1 MREMA
6 AGGSVSAA
14 HWATSIVK
22 LSFFFVFCFFET
34 GLSVQCSPGC
44 PGTHSVEQA
53 GLEFTL
59 FNFLREA
66 ARYDLYGKSHNS
78 PIVVI

>member
-1 MREMA
+1 MNVEAR
-6 AGGSVSAA
+6 SQSWCLP
-14 HWATSIVK
+14 HFS
-22 LSFFFVFCFFET
+22 FFET
-34 GLSVQCSPGC
+34 EFLCSPGC
-44 PGTHSVEQA
+44 LETHSVEQA

>member
-1 MREMA
+1 MLMEIKEIELIGFFIFMNLTFGFSNR
-6 AGGSVSAA
+6 VSLCA
-14 HWATSIVK
+14 
-22 LSFFFVFCFFET
+22 L
-34 GLSVQCSPGC
+34 GY